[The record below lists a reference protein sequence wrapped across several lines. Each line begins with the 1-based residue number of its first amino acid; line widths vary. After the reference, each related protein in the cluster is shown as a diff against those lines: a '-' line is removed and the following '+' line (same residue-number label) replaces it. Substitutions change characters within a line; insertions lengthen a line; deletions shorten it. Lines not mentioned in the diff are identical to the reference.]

1 MTLRQRMMLV
11 AAAASLATVA
21 APRAEAGQARTMR
34 KLISK
39 KKTFRKLSPTL
50 TRGEFDAKFQRAL
63 EAPANLVRSYAG
75 VFWRLSRKS
84 PPRKQLGGV
93 GPAFGDAHHE
103 NFAFVR
109 VGNKTIYAVSDFDD
123 GGRAPVSEDAA
134 HYFTELRLKFGK
146 KVVRRA
152 IEQYAAAVADPA
164 AEVAIDPSLEPDWAD
179 TTKKDLERTIKG
191 KKFRY
196 AQNPDLRPARRADLG
211 DIQAAVA
218 ADPRLSKLQIHD
230 VAEMIRTQGGSAG
243 LARYWLLVEPAGG
256 GPRRTI
262 ELKEMGRPGVAESGV
277 AQEMNAKKRLSSL
290 KRTLWRSSVQS
301 DWYPIDVGGVPYLVR
316 DRHGVEKV
324 DLTKLDSKGVLGVIR
339 AQASYMASVHR
350 KAWGS
355 VPAAEIEQYLEERS
369 ATMAKAYS
377 GAHEALSATH
387 TKK

>member
-75 VFWRLSRKS
+75 VFWRLSRSS

-164 AEVAIDPSLEPDWAD
+164 AEVAIDPALVPDWAD
-179 TTKKDLERTIKG
+179 TT
-191 KKFRY
+191 
-196 AQNPDLRPARRADLG
+196 
-211 DIQAAVA
+211 
-218 ADPRLSKLQIHD
+218 
-230 VAEMIRTQGGSAG
+230 
-243 LARYWLLVEPAGG
+243 
-256 GPRRTI
+256 
-262 ELKEMGRPGVAESGV
+262 
-277 AQEMNAKKRLSSL
+277 
-290 KRTLWRSSVQS
+290 
-301 DWYPIDVGGVPYLVR
+301 
-316 DRHGVEKV
+316 
-324 DLTKLDSKGVLGVIR
+324 
-339 AQASYMASVHR
+339 
-350 KAWGS
+350 
-355 VPAAEIEQYLEERS
+355 
-369 ATMAKAYS
+369 
-377 GAHEALSATH
+377 
-387 TKK
+387 

>member
-109 VGNKTIYAVSDFDD
+109 VGTKTIYAVSDFDD

-277 AQEMNAKKRLSSL
+277 AQEMNA
-290 KRTLWRSSVQS
+290 
-301 DWYPIDVGGVPYLVR
+301 
-316 DRHGVEKV
+316 
-324 DLTKLDSKGVLGVIR
+324 
-339 AQASYMASVHR
+339 
-350 KAWGS
+350 
-355 VPAAEIEQYLEERS
+355 
-369 ATMAKAYS
+369 
-377 GAHEALSATH
+377 
-387 TKK
+387 